1 MVIRLMKHGGGVAMA
16 LIVIAVAL
24 VACQNGEPLPVAQG
38 PWFGLNSGQYQPA
51 PAELQPP
58 VKQ

>member
-1 MVIRLMKHGGGVAMA
+1 MVVRLVMGIA
-16 LIVIAVAL
+16 LLAL
-24 VACQNGEPLPVAQG
+24 ASCQNGEYLPVAQG